1 MKRILTL
8 FAVCLPMAALAQWER
23 PTDSTQQQ
31 PSQVT
36 QQQTSTPSAR
46 PEKEYKWAAYLG
58 DVVPVVD
65 GEVVWE
71 RTFTNEASADTNY
84 AAMLAYM
91 NELTHDEHQTEQSL
105 VALVNKAEH
114 TIACRMEE
122 WLLFSSSFI
131 SLDRTRFIYTLTATC
146 TDGAVKVKAFR
157 LHYLYG
163 EQHNKET
170 RYTAEEWI
178 TDKYALNK
186 KKTRLLPHSG
196 KFRRKTVDRMEELM
210 KNFELR
216 VKAVK

>member
-1 MKRILTL
+1 
-8 FAVCLPMAALAQWER
+8 MAALAQWEV
-23 PTDSTQQQ
+23 PTESQPQAQQQRHSSASSTQ
-31 PSQVT
+31 
-36 QQQTSTPSAR
+36 

-71 RTFTNEASADTNY
+71 RTFTNEASADVNY
-84 AAMLAYM
+84 EAMLKYM
-91 NELTHDEHQTEQSL
+91 NEVTHDEHQTEQSL

-114 TIACRMEE
+114 TIAARMEE
-122 WLLFSSSFI
+122 WLVFSTSFI
-131 SLDRTRFIYTLTATC
+131 SLDRTRLIYTLTATC
-146 TDGAVKVKAFR
+146 SDGAVTVKAFR

-163 EQHNKET
+163 EQQNKET
-170 RYTAEEWI
+170 RYAAEEWI

-196 KFRRKTVDRMEELM
+196 KFRRTTVDRMEELM

-216 VKAVK
+216 VKATK